1 MSNQDWTSKLQD
13 QLAGYQ
19 ESVSHDLWA
28 GIEQSLAQKNIESV
42 STNPQTIVS
51 ENSESID
58 LHVGS
63 EVQKNARVLHD
74 SSEAKKNARIVYF
87 KRWSAAAA
95 AVALLGIG
103 GSYVY
108 LHQEDVE
115 KGNLQLASLSSPAV
129 SADLQLAASQPAPSP
144 VVSADLQS
152 AASQP
157 APSHVVSADLQ
168 SAASQP
174 APSHVVSADL
184 QSAASHPAPS
194 HAVSVDLQSA
204 ASQPAPSLVVS
215 ADLRLAAS
223 QPAPSLVVSAD
234 LQSAASQKK
243 KGNVLEKESE
253 NEISLLAE
261 NPEPAEPV
269 SEDKATDKSSD
280 YKALTRSTDHH
291 AAAYASQSY
300 HFEKN
305 EEVSGW
311 SMQLYAENLTPSLGG
326 VNSDASGGYNDFSYG
341 TMAEPMPGVIPD
353 PTAGGIYGEEY
364 LLASYK
370 AIQRKQQVNAK
381 HHAPVSVGL
390 QVAFGIAPRL
400 SLSTGL
406 VYTRTSSDFYPYA
419 PSSNYNVHQVL
430 HYVGLPVGLN
440 YEFWQSGGFHAYVMA
455 GAEADY
461 NVKND
466 TEEEGVKKENAK
478 RDRVQ
483 FSGKASLGAQYD
495 ITPKVGLYIEPGAK
509 YYFDNGSHVENTFK
523 DKKLNFNLQFGLRFN
538 L

>member
-1 MSNQDWTSKLQD
+1 MSNQDWTSKLQE

-19 ESVSHDLWA
+19 EPVSHDLWA
-28 GIEQSLAQKNIESV
+28 GIEQSLAQNNIESV
-42 STNPQTIVS
+42 SSNPQTIA
-51 ENSESID
+51 SESSESTD
-58 LHVGS
+58 LHVGT
-63 EVQKNARVLHD
+63 
-74 SSEAKKNARIVYF
+74 EAKKNARIVYF

-115 KGNLQLASLSSPAV
+115 KGNLQLAV
-129 SADLQLAASQPAPSP
+129 SQPAPSH

-152 AASQP
+152 AASVSAAVSQSAP
-157 APSHVVSADLQ
+157 SHAVSADLQSAASQSAPSHVVSADLQ

-184 QSAASHPAPS
+184 QSAASQPVPS
-194 HAVSVDLQSA
+194 S
-204 ASQPAPSLVVS
+204 
-215 ADLRLAAS
+215 
-223 QPAPSLVVSAD
+223 VVSAD

-243 KGNVLEKESE
+243 ASDVLKKESE

-261 NPEPAEPV
+261 
-269 SEDKATDKSSD
+269 KSD
-280 YKALTRSTDHH
+280 HKALTRSTDHH
-291 AAAYASQSY
+291 AEAYASQSY

-370 AIQRKQQVNAK
+370 AIQRSQQGNAK

-419 PSSNYNVHQVL
+419 PSSSYNVHQVL
-430 HYVGLPVGLN
+430 HYVGIPVGLN

>member
-51 ENSESID
+51 ESSESID

-115 KGNLQLASLSSPAV
+115 RGNLQLASLSSPA
-129 SADLQLAASQPAPSP
+129 
-144 VVSADLQS
+144 VSADLQS

-168 SAASQP
+168 SAAS
-174 APSHVVSADL
+174 L
-184 QSAASHPAPS
+184 PAPS
-194 HAVSVDLQSA
+194 HAVSADLQSA
-204 ASQPAPSLVVS
+204 ASQPAPSHAVS
-215 ADLRLAAS
+215 ADLQSAAS
-223 QPAPSLVVSAD
+223 QPAPSPVVSAD

-243 KGNVLEKESE
+243 TSDVLKEKSE

-261 NPEPAEPV
+261 
-269 SEDKATDKSSD
+269 KSD
-280 YKALTRSTDHH
+280 HKALTRSTDHH

-370 AIQRKQQVNAK
+370 AIQRSQQGNAK

-419 PSSNYNVHQVL
+419 SSSSYNVHQVL
-430 HYVGLPVGLN
+430 HYVGIPVGLN

>member
-28 GIEQSLAQKNIESV
+28 GIEQSLAQNNIESV
-42 STNPQTIVS
+42 SSNPQTIVS
-51 ENSESID
+51 ESSESTD

-63 EVQKNARVLHD
+63 EAKKNARILHD
-74 SSEAKKNARIVYF
+74 SSEAQKNARIVYF

-115 KGNLQLASLSSPAV
+115 KAHLQLASHAVSPSHAV
-129 SADLQLAASQPAPSP
+129 SASH

-152 AASQP
+152 AASSVAVRQS

-168 SAASQP
+168 SAASQ
-174 APSHVVSADL
+174 SKMGNT
-184 QSAASHPAPS
+184 
-194 HAVSVDLQSA
+194 
-204 ASQPAPSLVVS
+204 LV
-215 ADLRLAAS
+215 
-223 QPAPSLVVSAD
+223 
-234 LQSAASQKK
+234 
-243 KGNVLEKESE
+243 EESE

-261 NPEPAEPV
+261 NSDPAEPV
-269 SEDKATDKSSD
+269 SEDKATDSSTD
-280 YKALTRSTDHH
+280 HKALPRSTDHH

-305 EEVSGW
+305 EEISGW

-370 AIQRKQQVNAK
+370 AIQRNQQGKAK

-430 HYVGLPVGLN
+430 HYVGIPVGLN

-483 FSGKASLGAQYD
+483 LSGKASLGAQYD

>member
-28 GIEQSLAQKNIESV
+28 GIEQSLAQNNIESG
-42 STNPQTIVS
+42 SSNPQTIA
-51 ENSESID
+51 SESSESTD

-63 EVQKNARVLHD
+63 E
-74 SSEAKKNARIVYF
+74 AKKNAWIVYF

-115 KGNLQLASLSSPAV
+115 KGNLQLA
-129 SADLQLAASQPAPSP
+129 ASQPAPSP

-152 AASQP
+152 AASQSAPSHTVSSDLQLAASQP
-157 APSHVVSADLQ
+157 APSLVVSSDLQ

-174 APSHVVSADL
+174 APSHA
-184 QSAASHPAPS
+184 
-194 HAVSVDLQSA
+194 
-204 ASQPAPSLVVS
+204 
-215 ADLRLAAS
+215 
-223 QPAPSLVVSAD
+223 VSAD

-243 KGNVLEKESE
+243 TSDVLEKESE

-261 NPEPAEPV
+261 
-269 SEDKATDKSSD
+269 KSD
-280 YKALTRSTDHH
+280 HKALTRSTDHH

-341 TMAEPMPGVIPD
+341 TMAEPMPGDIPD

-370 AIQRKQQVNAK
+370 AIQRNQQGKAK

-430 HYVGLPVGLN
+430 HYVGIPVGLN

>member
-28 GIEQSLAQKNIESV
+28 GIEQSLAQNNIESG
-42 STNPQTIVS
+42 SSNPQTIA
-51 ENSESID
+51 SESSESTD

-63 EVQKNARVLHD
+63 EAKKDARVLHD
-74 SSEAKKNARIVYF
+74 SSKVQKNARIVYF

-115 KGNLQLASLSSPAV
+115 KGNLQLASHAV
-129 SADLQLAASQPAPSP
+129 SPSHAVSVSH

-152 AASQP
+152 AASSVAVRQS

-168 SAASQP
+168 SAASQ
-174 APSHVVSADL
+174 SKMGNT
-184 QSAASHPAPS
+184 
-194 HAVSVDLQSA
+194 
-204 ASQPAPSLVVS
+204 LV
-215 ADLRLAAS
+215 
-223 QPAPSLVVSAD
+223 
-234 LQSAASQKK
+234 
-243 KGNVLEKESE
+243 EESE

-261 NPEPAEPV
+261 NSDPAEPV
-269 SEDKATDKSSD
+269 SEDKATVSSTD
-280 YKALTRSTDHH
+280 YKALTRSADHH

-370 AIQRKQQVNAK
+370 AIQRNQQGNAK

-419 PSSNYNVHQVL
+419 PGSSYNVHQVL
-430 HYVGLPVGLN
+430 HYVGIPVGLN

-495 ITPKVGLYIEPGAK
+495 ITPKVGLYVEPGAK

>member
-28 GIEQSLAQKNIESV
+28 GIEQSLAQNHIESV
-42 STNPQTIVS
+42 SSNPQTIA
-51 ENSESID
+51 SESSESAD

-63 EVQKNARVLHD
+63 EAKKDARVLHD

-115 KGNLQLASLSSPAV
+115 KGNLQMASLSSPAV
-129 SADLQLAASQPAPSP
+129 SADLQSAASQSASSP

-152 AASQP
+152 AASQ
-157 APSHVVSADLQ
+157 
-168 SAASQP
+168 
-174 APSHVVSADL
+174 
-184 QSAASHPAPS
+184 
-194 HAVSVDLQSA
+194 
-204 ASQPAPSLVVS
+204 
-215 ADLRLAAS
+215 
-223 QPAPSLVVSAD
+223 
-234 LQSAASQKK
+234 KK
-243 KGNVLEKESE
+243 TSDDVLKEESE
-253 NEISLLAE
+253 NEISLLAG
-261 NPEPAEPV
+261 
-269 SEDKATDKSSD
+269 KSD
-280 YKALTRSTDHH
+280 HKALTRSTDHY

-370 AIQRKQQVNAK
+370 AIQRNQQGNAK

-419 PSSNYNVHQVL
+419 PGSSYNVHQVL
-430 HYVGLPVGLN
+430 HYVGIPVGLN

>member
-13 QLAGYQ
+13 QLADYQ

-28 GIEQSLAQKNIESV
+28 GIEQSLAQNNIESV
-42 STNPQTIVS
+42 SSNPQTIVS
-51 ENSESID
+51 ESSESTD

-63 EVQKNARVLHD
+63 EAKKDARVLHD

-129 SADLQLAASQPAPSP
+129 SADLQSAASQPAPSH

-152 AASQP
+152 AAFQP

-174 APSHVVSADL
+174 APSLVVSADL
-184 QSAASHPAPS
+184 QSAAS
-194 HAVSVDLQSA
+194 QSA
-204 ASQPAPSLVVS
+204 SSP
-215 ADLRLAAS
+215 
-223 QPAPSLVVSAD
+223 VVSAD

-243 KGNVLEKESE
+243 TSDDVLKEESE
-253 NEISLLAE
+253 NEISLLAG
-261 NPEPAEPV
+261 
-269 SEDKATDKSSD
+269 KSD
-280 YKALTRSTDHH
+280 HKALTRSADHH

-370 AIQRKQQVNAK
+370 AIQRNQQVNAK

-419 PSSNYNVHQVL
+419 PSSSYNVHQVL
-430 HYVGLPVGLN
+430 HYVGIPVGLN

>member
-28 GIEQSLAQKNIESV
+28 GIEQSLAH
-42 STNPQTIVS
+42 S
-51 ENSESID
+51 ET
-58 LHVGS
+58 G
-63 EVQKNARVLHD
+63 
-74 SSEAKKNARIVYF
+74 KKARIVYF

-115 KGNLQLASLSSPAV
+115 KGNLQLASHAV
-129 SADLQLAASQPAPSP
+129 S
-144 VVSADLQS
+144 
-152 AASQP
+152 
-157 APSHVVSADLQ
+157 PSHVVSADLQ
-168 SAASQP
+168 SAASVSAAVSQS
-174 APSHVVSADL
+174 APSHAVSADL
-184 QSAASHPAPS
+184 QSAASKRKMGNA
-194 HAVSVDLQSA
+194 
-204 ASQPAPSLVVS
+204 LV
-215 ADLRLAAS
+215 
-223 QPAPSLVVSAD
+223 
-234 LQSAASQKK
+234 
-243 KGNVLEKESE
+243 EESE

-261 NPEPAEPV
+261 NSDPAEPV
-269 SEDKATDKSSD
+269 SEDKATDSSSD
-280 YKALTRSTDHH
+280 HKTLTRSSDHKALTRSTENH

-370 AIQRKQQVNAK
+370 AIQRNQQGNAK

-419 PSSNYNVHQVL
+419 PGSSYNVHQVL
-430 HYVGLPVGLN
+430 HYVGIPVGLN

>member
-13 QLAGYQ
+13 QLADYQ

-28 GIEQSLAQKNIESV
+28 GIEQSLAH
-42 STNPQTIVS
+42 S
-51 ENSESID
+51 ET
-58 LHVGS
+58 G
-63 EVQKNARVLHD
+63 
-74 SSEAKKNARIVYF
+74 KKARIVYF

-115 KGNLQLASLSSPAV
+115 KGNLQLASHAVSPSHAV
-129 SADLQLAASQPAPSP
+129 SA
-144 VVSADLQS
+144 
-152 AASQP
+152 
-157 APSHVVSADLQ
+157 SHVVSADLQ
-168 SAASQP
+168 SAAS
-174 APSHVVSADL
+174 SV
-184 QSAASHPAPS
+184 AASQSAPS
-194 HAVSVDLQSA
+194 HAVSPSHVVSSDLQSA
-204 ASQPAPSLVVS
+204 ASQSKMGNTLV
-215 ADLRLAAS
+215 
-223 QPAPSLVVSAD
+223 
-234 LQSAASQKK
+234 
-243 KGNVLEKESE
+243 EESE

-261 NPEPAEPV
+261 NSDPAEPV
-269 SEDKATDKSSD
+269 SEDKATDSSSD
-280 YKALTRSTDHH
+280 HKVLTRSTDNHV
-291 AAAYASQSY
+291 AAYASQSY

-326 VNSDASGGYNDFSYG
+326 VNSDASGSYRDYSHG

-370 AIQRKQQVNAK
+370 AIQRSQQGNAK

-419 PSSNYNVHQVL
+419 PGSSYNVHQVL
-430 HYVGLPVGLN
+430 HYVGIPVGLN

-466 TEEEGVKKENAK
+466 TEEEGVKKEDAK

>member
-42 STNPQTIVS
+42 STNPQTIAS
-51 ENSESID
+51 ENSESTD

-63 EVQKNARVLHD
+63 EAKKDARVLHD

-115 KGNLQLASLSSPAV
+115 RGNLQLASLSSPA
-129 SADLQLAASQPAPSP
+129 
-144 VVSADLQS
+144 VSADLQS

-174 APSHVVSADL
+174 APSLVVSADL
-184 QSAASHPAPS
+184 QS
-194 HAVSVDLQSA
+194 
-204 ASQPAPSLVVS
+204 
-215 ADLRLAAS
+215 AAS

-243 KGNVLEKESE
+243 TSDDVLKEESE

-269 SEDKATDKSSD
+269 SEDKATVSSTD
-280 YKALTRSTDHH
+280 HKALTRSTDHH

-370 AIQRKQQVNAK
+370 AIQRNQQGNAK

-419 PSSNYNVHQVL
+419 PGSSYNVHQVL
-430 HYVGLPVGLN
+430 HYVGIPVGLN

-466 TEEEGVKKENAK
+466 TEEEGVKKEDAK

-483 FSGKASLGAQYD
+483 LSGKASLGAQYD

>member
-28 GIEQSLAQKNIESV
+28 GIEQSLAQKNLESV
-42 STNPQTIVS
+42 STNPQTIA
-51 ENSESID
+51 SESSESTD

-63 EVQKNARVLHD
+63 EAKKDARGLHD
-74 SSEAKKNARIVYF
+74 SSEVQKNARIVYF

-115 KGNLQLASLSSPAV
+115 KGNLQLA
-129 SADLQLAASQPAPSP
+129 ASQSAPSHA
-144 VVSADLQS
+144 VSADLQS

-174 APSHVVSADL
+174 ASSHAVSADLQSAASSVAVRQSAPSHVVSADL
-184 QSAASHPAPS
+184 QSAAS
-194 HAVSVDLQSA
+194 QSKMGNT
-204 ASQPAPSLVVS
+204 LV
-215 ADLRLAAS
+215 
-223 QPAPSLVVSAD
+223 
-234 LQSAASQKK
+234 
-243 KGNVLEKESE
+243 EESE

-261 NPEPAEPV
+261 NPEPAKPV

-280 YKALTRSTDHH
+280 HKALTRSTDHH

-300 HFEKN
+300 YFEKN

-341 TMAEPMPGVIPD
+341 TMAEPLPGVIPD

-370 AIQRKQQVNAK
+370 AIQRNQQGNAK

-419 PSSNYNVHQVL
+419 SSSSYNVHQVL
-430 HYVGLPVGLN
+430 HYVGIPVGLN

>member
-28 GIEQSLAQKNIESV
+28 GIEQSLAQNNIESV
-42 STNPQTIVS
+42 SSNSQTIVS
-51 ENSESID
+51 ESSESTD
-58 LHVGS
+58 LHVGT
-63 EVQKNARVLHD
+63 
-74 SSEAKKNARIVYF
+74 EAKKDARIVYF

-95 AVALLGIG
+95 AVALLGLG

-129 SADLQLAASQPAPSP
+129 SADSHI
-144 VVSADLQS
+144 VSADLQS

-157 APSHVVSADLQ
+157 APSHVVSSDLQ
-168 SAASQP
+168 SAASQSD
-174 APSHVVSADL
+174 PSHVVSADL
-184 QSAASHPAPS
+184 QSAAS
-194 HAVSVDLQSA
+194 
-204 ASQPAPSLVVS
+204 
-215 ADLRLAAS
+215 
-223 QPAPSLVVSAD
+223 
-234 LQSAASQKK
+234 QKK
-243 KGNVLEKESE
+243 TSDDVLKEESE

-261 NPEPAEPV
+261 
-269 SEDKATDKSSD
+269 KSD
-280 YKALTRSTDHH
+280 HKALTRSTDHH

-326 VNSDASGGYNDFSYG
+326 VNSDASGSYRDYSHG

-370 AIQRKQQVNAK
+370 AIQRNQQGNAK

-419 PSSNYNVHQVL
+419 PGSSYNVHQVL
-430 HYVGLPVGLN
+430 HYVGIPVGLN

-461 NVKND
+461 NVRND

>member
-28 GIEQSLAQKNIESV
+28 GIEQSLAQNNIESV
-42 STNPQTIVS
+42 SSNPQTIVS
-51 ENSESID
+51 ESTESAD

-63 EVQKNARVLHD
+63 EAKKDARVLHD

-108 LHQEDVE
+108 LHQEEVE
-115 KGNLQLASLSSPAV
+115 KGNLQLASHAV
-129 SADLQLAASQPAPSP
+129 S
-144 VVSADLQS
+144 
-152 AASQP
+152 
-157 APSHVVSADLQ
+157 PSHVVSADLQ
-168 SAASQP
+168 SAAS
-174 APSHVVSADL
+174 
-184 QSAASHPAPS
+184 
-194 HAVSVDLQSA
+194 
-204 ASQPAPSLVVS
+204 
-215 ADLRLAAS
+215 
-223 QPAPSLVVSAD
+223 
-234 LQSAASQKK
+234 
-243 KGNVLEKESE
+243 KGNMGNALEEEAE

-261 NPEPAEPV
+261 NSAPSEPV
-269 SEDKATDKSSD
+269 SEDKATDSSSD
-280 YKALTRSTDHH
+280 HKVLPRSTDHH

-326 VNSDASGGYNDFSYG
+326 VNSDASGSYRDYSHG

-370 AIQRKQQVNAK
+370 AIQRNQQGNAK

-419 PSSNYNVHQVL
+419 PSSSYNVHQVL
-430 HYVGLPVGLN
+430 HYVGIPVGLN

-466 TEEEGVKKENAK
+466 TEEEGVKKEDAK

>member
-28 GIEQSLAQKNIESV
+28 GIEQSLAH
-42 STNPQTIVS
+42 S
-51 ENSESID
+51 ET
-58 LHVGS
+58 G
-63 EVQKNARVLHD
+63 
-74 SSEAKKNARIVYF
+74 KKARIVYF

-115 KGNLQLASLSSPAV
+115 KGNLQLASHAVSPSHAV
-129 SADLQLAASQPAPSP
+129 SA
-144 VVSADLQS
+144 
-152 AASQP
+152 
-157 APSHVVSADLQ
+157 SHVVSADLQ
-168 SAASQP
+168 SAASSVAVRQS
-174 APSHVVSADL
+174 APSHVVSSDL
-184 QSAASHPAPS
+184 QST
-194 HAVSVDLQSA
+194 
-204 ASQPAPSLVVS
+204 ASQSKMGNTLV
-215 ADLRLAAS
+215 
-223 QPAPSLVVSAD
+223 
-234 LQSAASQKK
+234 
-243 KGNVLEKESE
+243 EESE

-269 SEDKATDKSSD
+269 SEDKATVSSTD
-280 YKALTRSTDHH
+280 HKVLTRSTDHH

-341 TMAEPMPGVIPD
+341 TMAEPLPGVIPD

-400 SLSTGL
+400 SLSTGM

-419 PSSNYNVHQVL
+419 PGSSYNVHQVL
-430 HYVGLPVGLN
+430 HYVGIPVGLN

-466 TEEEGVKKENAK
+466 TEEEGVKKEDAK

-483 FSGKASLGAQYD
+483 LSGKASLGVQYD

>member
-42 STNPQTIVS
+42 SSNPQTIVS
-51 ENSESID
+51 ESSESTD

-63 EVQKNARVLHD
+63 EAKKNARILHD
-74 SSEAKKNARIVYF
+74 SSEAQKNARIVYF

-115 KGNLQLASLSSPAV
+115 KAHLQLASHAVSPSHAV
-129 SADLQLAASQPAPSP
+129 SASH

-152 AASQP
+152 TASSVAVRQS

-168 SAASQP
+168 SAASQ
-174 APSHVVSADL
+174 
-184 QSAASHPAPS
+184 
-194 HAVSVDLQSA
+194 
-204 ASQPAPSLVVS
+204 
-215 ADLRLAAS
+215 
-223 QPAPSLVVSAD
+223 
-234 LQSAASQKK
+234 KK
-243 KGNVLEKESE
+243 MGNVLVEESE

-261 NPEPAEPV
+261 NSDPAEPV
-269 SEDKATDKSSD
+269 SEDKATDSSTDHKTLTRSSD
-280 YKALTRSTDHH
+280 HKGLTRSTDHKALTRSTDNH

-370 AIQRKQQVNAK
+370 AIQRNQQGNAK

-419 PSSNYNVHQVL
+419 PSSSYNVHQVL
-430 HYVGLPVGLN
+430 HYVGIPVGLN

>member
-1 MSNQDWTSKLQD
+1 M
-13 QLAGYQ
+13 
-19 ESVSHDLWA
+19 
-28 GIEQSLAQKNIESV
+28 
-42 STNPQTIVS
+42 
-51 ENSESID
+51 
-58 LHVGS
+58 
-63 EVQKNARVLHD
+63 
-74 SSEAKKNARIVYF
+74 
-87 KRWSAAAA
+87 
-95 AVALLGIG
+95 
-103 GSYVY
+103 
-108 LHQEDVE
+108 
-115 KGNLQLASLSSPAV
+115 GNT
-129 SADLQLAASQPAPSP
+129 
-144 VVSADLQS
+144 
-152 AASQP
+152 
-157 APSHVVSADLQ
+157 
-168 SAASQP
+168 
-174 APSHVVSADL
+174 
-184 QSAASHPAPS
+184 
-194 HAVSVDLQSA
+194 
-204 ASQPAPSLVVS
+204 
-215 ADLRLAAS
+215 
-223 QPAPSLVVSAD
+223 
-234 LQSAASQKK
+234 
-243 KGNVLEKESE
+243 LEKESE

-261 NPEPAEPV
+261 NSDPAEPV
-269 SEDKATDKSSD
+269 SGDKATVSSTD
-280 YKALTRSTDHH
+280 HKALTRSTDNH

-370 AIQRKQQVNAK
+370 AIQRNQQGNAK

-430 HYVGLPVGLN
+430 HYVGIPVGLN

>member
-28 GIEQSLAQKNIESV
+28 GIEQSLAQNNIESV
-42 STNPQTIVS
+42 SSNPQTIVS
-51 ENSESID
+51 ESSESAD
-58 LHVGS
+58 LHVG
-63 EVQKNARVLHD
+63 
-74 SSEAKKNARIVYF
+74 SEAKKNARIVYF

-95 AVALLGIG
+95 AVVLLGIG

-115 KGNLQLASLSSPAV
+115 RGN
-129 SADLQLAASQPAPSP
+129 LQLAASQS
-144 VVSADLQS
+144 
-152 AASQP
+152 

-174 APSHVVSADL
+174 APSHAVSADL
-184 QSAASHPAPS
+184 QSAASQSAPS
-194 HAVSVDLQSA
+194 HAVSADLQS
-204 ASQPAPSLVVS
+204 
-215 ADLRLAAS
+215 AAS

-243 KGNVLEKESE
+243 TSDDVLVEESE

-261 NPEPAEPV
+261 
-269 SEDKATDKSSD
+269 KSD

-353 PTAGGIYGEEY
+353 PAAGGIYGEEY

-370 AIQRKQQVNAK
+370 AIQRNQQGNAK

-430 HYVGLPVGLN
+430 HYVGIPVGLN

-466 TEEEGVKKENAK
+466 TDEDGTKKENAK

>member
-42 STNPQTIVS
+42 SSNPQTIA
-51 ENSESID
+51 SESSESTD

-63 EVQKNARVLHD
+63 EAKKDARVLHD
-74 SSEAKKNARIVYF
+74 SSKVQKNARIVYF

-115 KGNLQLASLSSPAV
+115 RGN
-129 SADLQLAASQPAPSP
+129 LQLAASQS
-144 VVSADLQS
+144 
-152 AASQP
+152 

-174 APSHVVSADL
+174 APS
-184 QSAASHPAPS
+184 P
-194 HAVSVDLQSA
+194 
-204 ASQPAPSLVVS
+204 
-215 ADLRLAAS
+215 
-223 QPAPSLVVSAD
+223 VVSAD

-269 SEDKATDKSSD
+269 SEDKATVSSTD
-280 YKALTRSTDHH
+280 HKALTRSTDHH

-400 SLSTGL
+400 SLSTGM

-419 PSSNYNVHQVL
+419 SSSSYNDHQVL
-430 HYVGLPVGLN
+430 HYVGIPVGLN

>member
-1 MSNQDWTSKLQD
+1 MSNQDWTSKLQE
-13 QLAGYQ
+13 QLADYQ

-28 GIEQSLAQKNIESV
+28 GIEQSLAH
-42 STNPQTIVS
+42 S
-51 ENSESID
+51 ET
-58 LHVGS
+58 G
-63 EVQKNARVLHD
+63 
-74 SSEAKKNARIVYF
+74 KKARIVYF

-115 KGNLQLASLSSPAV
+115 KGNLQLA
-129 SADLQLAASQPAPSP
+129 
-144 VVSADLQS
+144 
-152 AASQP
+152 ASQP

-184 QSAASHPAPS
+184 QSAASQSAPS
-194 HAVSVDLQSA
+194 HVVSADLQSA
-204 ASQPAPSLVVS
+204 ASQPAPSH
-215 ADLRLAAS
+215 
-223 QPAPSLVVSAD
+223 VVSAD

-243 KGNVLEKESE
+243 ASDDVLKEESE

-261 NPEPAEPV
+261 
-269 SEDKATDKSSD
+269 KSD
-280 YKALTRSTDHH
+280 HKALTRSTDNH

-326 VNSDASGGYNDFSYG
+326 VNSDASGSYRDYSHG

-370 AIQRKQQVNAK
+370 AIQRNQQGNAK

-419 PSSNYNVHQVL
+419 PGSSYNVHQVL
-430 HYVGLPVGLN
+430 HYVGIPVGLN

-466 TEEEGVKKENAK
+466 TEEEDVKKENAK

>member
-42 STNPQTIVS
+42 STNPQTIA
-51 ENSESID
+51 SESSESAD
-58 LHVGS
+58 SNVGS

-129 SADLQLAASQPAPSP
+129 SADLQSAASQPASSHVVSADLQSAASQPAPSLVVSADLQSAASQPAPSP

-152 AASQP
+152 AASQ
-157 APSHVVSADLQ
+157 
-168 SAASQP
+168 
-174 APSHVVSADL
+174 
-184 QSAASHPAPS
+184 
-194 HAVSVDLQSA
+194 
-204 ASQPAPSLVVS
+204 
-215 ADLRLAAS
+215 
-223 QPAPSLVVSAD
+223 
-234 LQSAASQKK
+234 KK
-243 KGNVLEKESE
+243 TSDDVLKEESE

-261 NPEPAEPV
+261 KSDPAEPV

-370 AIQRKQQVNAK
+370 AIQRNQQGKAE

-419 PSSNYNVHQVL
+419 SSSSYNVHQVL
-430 HYVGLPVGLN
+430 HYVGIPVGLN
-440 YEFWQSGGFHAYVMA
+440 YEFWQSGGFHAYLMA

>member
-1 MSNQDWTSKLQD
+1 MSNQDWTSKLQE

-28 GIEQSLAQKNIESV
+28 GIEQSLAQNNIESV
-42 STNPQTIVS
+42 SSNPQTIA
-51 ENSESID
+51 SESSESTD
-58 LHVGS
+58 LHVGT
-63 EVQKNARVLHD
+63 
-74 SSEAKKNARIVYF
+74 EAKKNARIVYF

-115 KGNLQLASLSSPAV
+115 KGNLQLAVSQPAPSHVV
-129 SADLQLAASQPAPSP
+129 SADLQSAASQSAPSHA
-144 VVSADLQS
+144 VSADLQS

-184 QSAASHPAPS
+184 QSAASQPVPS
-194 HAVSVDLQSA
+194 S
-204 ASQPAPSLVVS
+204 
-215 ADLRLAAS
+215 
-223 QPAPSLVVSAD
+223 VVSAD

-243 KGNVLEKESE
+243 ASDVLKKESE

-261 NPEPAEPV
+261 
-269 SEDKATDKSSD
+269 KSD
-280 YKALTRSTDHH
+280 HKALTRSTDHH
-291 AAAYASQSY
+291 AEAYASQSY

-326 VNSDASGGYNDFSYG
+326 GNSDASGGYNDFSYG

-370 AIQRKQQVNAK
+370 AIQRSQQGNAK

-419 PSSNYNVHQVL
+419 PSSSYNVHQVL
-430 HYVGLPVGLN
+430 HYVGIPVGLN

>member
-13 QLAGYQ
+13 QLADYQ

-28 GIEQSLAQKNIESV
+28 GIEQSLAQNNIESV
-42 STNPQTIVS
+42 SSNPQTIVS
-51 ENSESID
+51 ESSESTD

-63 EVQKNARVLHD
+63 EAKKDARVLHD

-115 KGNLQLASLSSPAV
+115 RGNLQLASLSSPA
-129 SADLQLAASQPAPSP
+129 
-144 VVSADLQS
+144 VSADLQS

-157 APSHVVSADLQ
+157 APSHVVSSDLQ
-168 SAASQP
+168 SAASK
-174 APSHVVSADL
+174 
-184 QSAASHPAPS
+184 
-194 HAVSVDLQSA
+194 
-204 ASQPAPSLVVS
+204 
-215 ADLRLAAS
+215 R
-223 QPAPSLVVSAD
+223 
-234 LQSAASQKK
+234 KM
-243 KGNVLEKESE
+243 GNVLVEESE

-261 NPEPAEPV
+261 NSDPAEPV
-269 SEDKATDKSSD
+269 SEDKATDSSTDHKTLTRSSD
-280 YKALTRSTDHH
+280 HKVLTRSTDQH

-370 AIQRKQQVNAK
+370 AIQRNQQVNAK

-419 PSSNYNVHQVL
+419 PGSSYNVHQVL
-430 HYVGLPVGLN
+430 HYVGIPVGLN
-440 YEFWQSGGFHAYVMA
+440 YEFWQCGGFHAYVMA

-466 TEEEGVKKENAK
+466 TEEEGVKKEDAK

>member
-28 GIEQSLAQKNIESV
+28 GIEQSLAQNNIDSV
-42 STNPQTIVS
+42 SSNPQTIA
-51 ENSESID
+51 SESSEAAD

-63 EVQKNARVLHD
+63 EVQ
-74 SSEAKKNARIVYF
+74 KNARIVYF

-108 LHQEDVE
+108 LHQADVE

-129 SADLQLAASQPAPSP
+129 SADLQSAASQPAPSH
-144 VVSADLQS
+144 VVSSDLQS

-174 APSHVVSADL
+174 APSHA
-184 QSAASHPAPS
+184 
-194 HAVSVDLQSA
+194 
-204 ASQPAPSLVVS
+204 
-215 ADLRLAAS
+215 
-223 QPAPSLVVSAD
+223 VSAD

-243 KGNVLEKESE
+243 TSDDVLKEESE

-261 NPEPAEPV
+261 
-269 SEDKATDKSSD
+269 KSD
-280 YKALTRSTDHH
+280 HKVLTRSTDNH

-370 AIQRKQQVNAK
+370 AIQRNQQGNAK

-419 PSSNYNVHQVL
+419 PSSSYNVHQVL
-430 HYVGLPVGLN
+430 HYVGIPVGLN

-466 TEEEGVKKENAK
+466 TEEEGVKKEDAK

>member
-1 MSNQDWTSKLQD
+1 MSNQDWTSKLQE

-19 ESVSHDLWA
+19 EPVSHDLWA
-28 GIEQSLAQKNIESV
+28 GIEQSLAQNNIESV
-42 STNPQTIVS
+42 SSNPQTIA
-51 ENSESID
+51 SESSESTD
-58 LHVGS
+58 LHVGT
-63 EVQKNARVLHD
+63 
-74 SSEAKKNARIVYF
+74 EAKKNARIVYF

-115 KGNLQLASLSSPAV
+115 KGNLQLAVSQPAPSHVV
-129 SADLQLAASQPAPSP
+129 SADLQSAASQSAPSHA
-144 VVSADLQS
+144 VSADLQS

-168 SAASQP
+168 SAASQKK
-174 APSHVVSADL
+174 
-184 QSAASHPAPS
+184 AS
-194 HAVSVDLQSA
+194 D
-204 ASQPAPSLVVS
+204 
-215 ADLRLAAS
+215 
-223 QPAPSLVVSAD
+223 
-234 LQSAASQKK
+234 
-243 KGNVLEKESE
+243 VLKKESE

-261 NPEPAEPV
+261 
-269 SEDKATDKSSD
+269 KSD
-280 YKALTRSTDHH
+280 HKALTRSTDNH
-291 AAAYASQSY
+291 AEAYASQSY

-370 AIQRKQQVNAK
+370 AIQRSQQGNAK

-419 PSSNYNVHQVL
+419 PSSSYNVHQVL
-430 HYVGLPVGLN
+430 HYVGIPVGLN
-440 YEFWQSGGFHAYVMA
+440 YEFWQSGDFHAYVMA

>member
-28 GIEQSLAQKNIESV
+28 GIEQSLAQNDIESV
-42 STNPQTIVS
+42 SSNPQAIVS
-51 ENSESID
+51 ESSESTD
-58 LHVGS
+58 FHVGS
-63 EVQKNARVLHD
+63 ESSDFHVG
-74 SSEAKKNARIVYF
+74 SEAKKKARIVYL

-108 LHQEDVE
+108 LHQEEVE
-115 KGNLQLASLSSPAV
+115 KGNLQLASLSSRSV
-129 SADLQLAASQPAPSP
+129 SADLP
-144 VVSADLQS
+144 S
-152 AASQP
+152 AAPHTVSSDL
-157 APSHVVSADLQ
+157 PS
-168 SAASQP
+168 
-174 APSHVVSADL
+174 
-184 QSAASHPAPS
+184 APS
-194 HAVSVDLQSA
+194 HAVSSDLPSAASHVVSSDLPSAAPHTVSSDLPSAAPHAVSSDLQSAPSHSVSSDLQSA
-204 ASQPAPSLVVS
+204 AP
-215 ADLRLAAS
+215 
-223 QPAPSLVVSAD
+223 
-234 LQSAASQKK
+234 QKK

-253 NEISLLAE
+253 NKISLLAD
-261 NPEPAEPV
+261 N
-269 SEDKATDKSSD
+269 
-280 YKALTRSTDHH
+280 H

-300 HFEKN
+300 HFDKN

-311 SMQLYAENLTPSLGG
+311 SMQLYAENLTSSLGG
-326 VNSDASGGYNDFSYG
+326 VNSDASGSYRDYSYG

-364 LLASYK
+364 LLASCK
-370 AIQRKQQVNAK
+370 AIQRNQQVNAK

-400 SLSTGL
+400 TLSTGL

-419 PSSNYNVHQVL
+419 PGSSYNVHQVL
-430 HYVGLPVGLN
+430 HYVGIPVGLN

-483 FSGKASLGAQYD
+483 LSGKASLGAQYD

>member
-42 STNPQTIVS
+42 SSNPQTIVS
-51 ENSESID
+51 ESSESTD
-58 LHVGS
+58 LHVG
-63 EVQKNARVLHD
+63 
-74 SSEAKKNARIVYF
+74 SEAKKNARIVYF

-115 KGNLQLASLSSPAV
+115 RGN
-129 SADLQLAASQPAPSP
+129 LQLAASQS
-144 VVSADLQS
+144 
-152 AASQP
+152 

-174 APSHVVSADL
+174 APSHAVSADL
-184 QSAASHPAPS
+184 QSAASQSAPS
-194 HAVSVDLQSA
+194 HAVSADLQSA
-204 ASQPAPSLVVS
+204 ASQSAPSHAVS
-215 ADLRLAAS
+215 ADLQSAAS

-243 KGNVLEKESE
+243 TSDDVLVEESE

-261 NPEPAEPV
+261 
-269 SEDKATDKSSD
+269 KSD

-370 AIQRKQQVNAK
+370 AIQRNQQVKAK

-419 PSSNYNVHQVL
+419 SSSSYNVHQVL
-430 HYVGLPVGLN
+430 HYVGIPVGLN

-483 FSGKASLGAQYD
+483 LSGKASLGAQYD

-509 YYFDNGSHVENTFK
+509 CYFDNGSHVENTFK

>member
-13 QLAGYQ
+13 QLADYQ

-42 STNPQTIVS
+42 SSNPQTIVS
-51 ENSESID
+51 ESSESTD
-58 LHVGS
+58 LHVG
-63 EVQKNARVLHD
+63 
-74 SSEAKKNARIVYF
+74 SEAKKNARIIYF

-115 KGNLQLASLSSPAV
+115 KGNLQLASHAV
-129 SADLQLAASQPAPSP
+129 SPSHVVSP
-144 VVSADLQS
+144 SHAVSADLQS
-152 AASQP
+152 AASSVAVNQGS
-157 APSHVVSADLQ
+157 PSHVVSADLQ
-168 SAASQP
+168 SAASQSKMGN
-174 APSHVVSADL
+174 A
-184 QSAASHPAPS
+184 
-194 HAVSVDLQSA
+194 
-204 ASQPAPSLVVS
+204 LV
-215 ADLRLAAS
+215 
-223 QPAPSLVVSAD
+223 
-234 LQSAASQKK
+234 
-243 KGNVLEKESE
+243 EESE

-261 NPEPAEPV
+261 NSDPAEPV
-269 SEDKATDKSSD
+269 SEDKATDSSTD
-280 YKALTRSTDHH
+280 HKTLTRSTDNH

-326 VNSDASGGYNDFSYG
+326 VNSDASGSYRDYSHG

-370 AIQRKQQVNAK
+370 AIQRNQQGKAK

-400 SLSTGL
+400 SLSTGM

-419 PSSNYNVHQVL
+419 PSSSYNVHQVL
-430 HYVGLPVGLN
+430 HYVGIPVGLN

-466 TEEEGVKKENAK
+466 TEEEGVKKEDAK

>member
-28 GIEQSLAQKNIESV
+28 GIEQSLAQNNIESV
-42 STNPQTIVS
+42 SSNPQTIA
-51 ENSESID
+51 SESSESAD
-58 LHVGS
+58 SNVGS
-63 EVQKNARVLHD
+63 EAKKNARILHD
-74 SSEAKKNARIVYF
+74 SSKVQKNARIVYF

-129 SADLQLAASQPAPSP
+129 SADLQSAASQSAPSHA
-144 VVSADLQS
+144 VSADLQS
-152 AASQP
+152 AASSVAVRQS
-157 APSHVVSADLQ
+157 APSHVVSSDLQ
-168 SAASQP
+168 SAASQ
-174 APSHVVSADL
+174 SKMGNT
-184 QSAASHPAPS
+184 
-194 HAVSVDLQSA
+194 
-204 ASQPAPSLVVS
+204 LV
-215 ADLRLAAS
+215 
-223 QPAPSLVVSAD
+223 
-234 LQSAASQKK
+234 
-243 KGNVLEKESE
+243 EESE

-261 NPEPAEPV
+261 DPEPAEPV
-269 SEDKATDKSSD
+269 SGDKATDKSSD
-280 YKALTRSTDHH
+280 YKALTRSADHH

-370 AIQRKQQVNAK
+370 AIQRNQQGNAK

-400 SLSTGL
+400 SLSTGM

-419 PSSNYNVHQVL
+419 SSSSYNVHQVL
-430 HYVGLPVGLN
+430 HYVGIPVGLN

>member
-42 STNPQTIVS
+42 SSNPQTIVS
-51 ENSESID
+51 ESSEAAD

-63 EVQKNARVLHD
+63 EVKKNARVLHD
-74 SSEAKKNARIVYF
+74 SSEVQKNARIVYF

-108 LHQEDVE
+108 LHQENVE
-115 KGNLQLASLSSPAV
+115 KGNLQLA
-129 SADLQLAASQPAPSP
+129 ASQS
-144 VVSADLQS
+144 
-152 AASQP
+152 

-168 SAASQP
+168 SAASQ
-174 APSHVVSADL
+174 
-184 QSAASHPAPS
+184 
-194 HAVSVDLQSA
+194 
-204 ASQPAPSLVVS
+204 
-215 ADLRLAAS
+215 
-223 QPAPSLVVSAD
+223 
-234 LQSAASQKK
+234 KK
-243 KGNVLEKESE
+243 TSDDVLKEKSE

-261 NPEPAEPV
+261 
-269 SEDKATDKSSD
+269 KSD
-280 YKALTRSTDHH
+280 HKALTRSTDHH

-364 LLASYK
+364 LLASCK
-370 AIQRKQQVNAK
+370 AIQRNQQVNAK

-419 PSSNYNVHQVL
+419 PSSSYNVHQVL
-430 HYVGLPVGLN
+430 HYVGIPVGLN